1 MILDPLHADARS
13 DRVDPLVVGLDSH
26 LGALARYTDNLLDGD
41 EAIEYLRNLM
51 LEEFLK
57 ELVGCSGK
65 SDVRGGVVLHLHALD
80 DGAEGVSLLES
91 LSWNLLGLRQMK
103 LIVVIVKDD
112 DLLRPSLVDL
122 TREYLADLVGIC
134 LEYIRLVDV
143 HDAALKVLPDV
154 QDSSSTERRE
164 GEFLRVHVSDLVVV
178 ITGLGLDLIKS
189 DLCVRILHLLDHIE
203 VLVDLAVSLVN
214 VDDDIEIVGRAIGL
228 GDLGEEHVLEHT
240 HHHRSVDVLLF
251 LEVLEGVN
259 KSDFFFLF
267 HIYILDIL
275 IS

>member
-1 MILDPLHADARS
+1 MLRIPLRPNDAR
-13 DRVDPLVVGLDSH
+13 
-26 LGALARYTDNLLDGD
+26 
-41 EAIEYLRNLM
+41 
-51 LEEFLK
+51 
-57 ELVGCSGK
+57 
-65 SDVRGGVVLHLHALD
+65 
-80 DGAEGVSLLES
+80 
-91 LSWNLLGLRQMK
+91 
-103 LIVVIVKDD
+103 
-112 DLLRPSLVDL
+112 
-122 TREYLADLVGIC
+122 
-134 LEYIRLVDV
+134 
-143 HDAALKVLPDV
+143 
-154 QDSSSTERRE
+154 
-164 GEFLRVHVSDLVVV
+164 EFLRVNISDLVV
-178 ITGLGLDLIKS
+178 IISGLGLDLVES
-189 DLCVRILHLLDHIE
+189 DLRVRVLDLLDDVK

>member
-1 MILDPLHADARS
+1 
-13 DRVDPLVVGLDSH
+13 
-26 LGALARYTDNLLDGD
+26 
-41 EAIEYLRNLM
+41 M

-164 GEFLRVHVSDLVVV
+164 GEFLGVDIPDLVVV